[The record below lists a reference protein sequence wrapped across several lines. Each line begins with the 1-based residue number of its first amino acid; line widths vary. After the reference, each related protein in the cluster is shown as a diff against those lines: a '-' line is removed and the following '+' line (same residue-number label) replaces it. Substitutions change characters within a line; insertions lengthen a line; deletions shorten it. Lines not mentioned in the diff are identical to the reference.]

1 MSVPTTMRVVEI
13 TSFGPPDN
21 LEIRERPVPRI
32 ASGEVLVKVA
42 AAGVNR
48 ADVMQRRGHY
58 PPPAGVTDVL
68 GLEISGTVAAVG
80 PEVSGW
86 KAGDQVCALVAGGGY
101 AEYCAAPAPQ
111 CLPVPAGIDVVDA
124 AALPEAYFT
133 VWTNVFDRGRLQAGE
148 SFLVHW
154 GSSGIGTTAT
164 PLAKLTGARVFATVG
179 SADKC
184 GACRRLGAELAINYR
199 ADDFVAAVKTAT
211 DGRGVDLILDMVGGS
226 YLQRNLDSVAVEGR
240 IVLIGLMEGAIAEI
254 NLATL
259 MSRRVILTGSTLRSR
274 TVDQKGKIAAA
285 LRERV
290 WPHLAAKRLRPVVH
304 AKFSLGEAAE
314 AHRVMEASTH
324 IGKLLLVPA

>member
-1 MSVPTTMRVVEI
+1 MQVVDI
-13 TSFGPPDN
+13 TDFGPPDN
-21 LEIRERPVPRI
+21 LEIRERPVPRL
-32 ASGEVLVKVA
+32 APGEVLVEVA

-58 PPPAGVTDVL
+58 PPPMGASDVL

-80 PEVSGW
+80 PEVSTL
-86 KAGDQVCALVAGGGY
+86 KAGDQVCALVTGGGY

-111 CLPVPAGIDVVDA
+111 CLPVPAGVDVVDA

-148 SFLVHW
+148 SFLVHG
-154 GSSGIGTTAT
+154 GSSGIGTTAI
-164 PLAKLTGARVFATVG
+164 PLAKLTGARVFATAG

-184 GACRRLGAELAINYR
+184 GACRRLGAELAVNYR
-199 ADDFVAAVKTAT
+199 DDDFVAAVKTAT

-226 YLQRNLDSVAVEGR
+226 YLQRNLESVAVEGR
-240 IVLIGLMEGAIAEI
+240 IVLIGLMEGAVAEI
-254 NLATL
+254 NLAML

-274 TVDQKGKIAAA
+274 TVDQKGEIAAA
-285 LRERV
+285 LRDRV
-290 WPHLAAKRLRPVVH
+290 WPHLAAKRLRPVIH
-304 AKFSLGEAAE
+304 AKFPLREAAE

-324 IGKLLLVPA
+324 IGKLLLVV